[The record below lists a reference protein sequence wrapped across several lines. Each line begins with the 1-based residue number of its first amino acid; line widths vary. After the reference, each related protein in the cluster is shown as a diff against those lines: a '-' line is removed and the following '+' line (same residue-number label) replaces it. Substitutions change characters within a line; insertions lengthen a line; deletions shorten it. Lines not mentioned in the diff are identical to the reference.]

1 MNLEKQTDATKT
13 KKQKTGRTK
22 VNDKKPPEDGTE
34 SGEETHLEKNTDS
47 IKMPK
52 SIKEAKEKCETKK
65 KKFKRA
71 VKNFVKSEKE
81 ALENGKR
88 KNEDNKKTS
97 TGYKKS
103 KTSKSS
109 QDQPTSINEEEG
121 GKCKIP
127 ECTAPASR
135 RYEGLCSVH
144 SRRGKKKANDGRADE
159 IFFQEDDL
167 PAIDPNLKNAVWKE
181 YLKALKDASFF
192 WKNGE
197 GLEGFRWYF
206 PGKKAGPTAV
216 EGRDYVVGEESL
228 IKLARKFYQY
238 EGNTPKF
245 LDAKSSPPSGA
256 VCATSDHPSHQEDPE
271 STTTTV
277 ENGNI
282 GIPGNDITNV
292 SQCHGSGTIQIYR
305 DADSDSNNMSVEI
318 PCPRCHK
325 LCPITDISMHA
336 SRNNCSPGITII
348 AESNATKEN
357 APEEQAQNKPADIGE
372 TIESVVFPCGGCGQV
387 FNYLDSAS
395 KHATDCDIISG
406 VRKTY
411 SCSVS

>member
-1 MNLEKQTDATKT
+1 
-13 KKQKTGRTK
+13 
-22 VNDKKPPEDGTE
+22 
-34 SGEETHLEKNTDS
+34 
-47 IKMPK
+47 
-52 SIKEAKEKCETKK
+52 
-65 KKFKRA
+65 
-71 VKNFVKSEKE
+71 
-81 ALENGKR
+81 
-88 KNEDNKKTS
+88 
-97 TGYKKS
+97 
-103 KTSKSS
+103 
-109 QDQPTSINEEEG
+109 
-121 GKCKIP
+121 
-127 ECTAPASR
+127 
-135 RYEGLCSVH
+135 
-144 SRRGKKKANDGRADE
+144 
-159 IFFQEDDL
+159 L

-181 YLKALKDASFF
+181 YLKALKDAGFF

-228 IKLARKFYQY
+228 IKLARQFYQY

-245 LDAKSSPPSGA
+245 VDAKSSPPSGA
-256 VCATSDHPSHQEDPE
+256 VCAASDHPSQQEDPE

-282 GIPGNDITNV
+282 SIPGNDITNV
-292 SQCHGSGTIQIYR
+292 SQCHGSGTIQICR
-305 DADSDSNNMSVEI
+305 DGDSDSKNMSVEI

-325 LCPITDISMHA
+325 LFPITDISMHA
-336 SRNNCSPGITII
+336 SRNICSPGITII

-357 APEEQAQNKPADIGE
+357 APDEEQAQNKPADFGE
-372 TIESVVFPCGGCGQV
+372 TIEPVVYPCGGCGQV
-387 FNYLDSAS
+387 FNSLDSAS